1 MAGKSTWTVMVY
13 LAGKNNLGEE
23 CVFSLTELKRIG
35 PGKGVKVIAQL
46 DSSIYDGAEIIVQK
60 GEKPGA
66 LNHELQAGKVRGAL
80 SATGRRLTY
89 FEEILSFI
97 EGSIRTHRAHHYMLI
112 LSGHGHGSVGDFL
125 SEGQANKI
133 QGLSIPSLGKLIE
146 KVNKVIAKTSG
157 TPNKQNKL
165 DILGMD

>member
-1 MAGKSTWTVMVY
+1 SH
-13 LAGKNNLGEE
+13 
-23 CVFSLTELKRIG
+23 
-35 PGKGVKVIAQL
+35 L
-46 DSSIYDGAEIIVQK
+46 DLHSFPTRRSSD
-60 GEKPGA
+60 
-66 LNHELQAGKVRGAL
+66 LL

-146 KVNKVIAKTSG
+146 RSEEHTSELQS
-157 TPNKQNKL
+157 PCN
-165 DILGMD
+165 IV